1 MKFEPTSIPDVLI
14 LEPGIFE
21 DQRGFFMETY
31 HRERYAT
38 AGIKVDFVQDNLSL
52 SYKGTLRG
60 LHFQHPH
67 GQAKLIQVLEGEV
80 FDIAVDVRR
89 GSPSFGKWV
98 GVELSGSNRR
108 QLFIPEGFAHGFRV
122 TGERAVFHYKCSDFY
137 TPSAERGII
146 WNDPGLGILW
156 PGERPVMSAK
166 DSSYGR
172 LKDLPEDFLPV
183 YR

>member
-1 MKFEPTSIPDVLI
+1 MKIETTSIPGVLI
-14 LEPGIFE
+14 LEPGVFE

-31 HRERYAT
+31 HRERYAS
-38 AGIKVDFVQDNLSL
+38 AGILSDFVQDNLSL
-52 SYKGTLRG
+52 SYSGTVRG

-98 GVELSGSNRR
+98 GVELSGSNHR
-108 QLFIPEGFAHGFRV
+108 QLFIPEGFAHGFCV

-137 TPSAERGII
+137 SPASERGII
-146 WNDPGLGILW
+146 WNDPDLAVRW
-156 PGERPVMSAK
+156 PVESPVLSAK

-172 LKDLPEDFLPV
+172 LGDLPEDFLPV